1 MTEVI
6 HTERLVLRRFRRE
19 DSARLVAL
27 LNDLDVVRWLTN
39 VPFPFKIEDADNFI
53 LNLAPQVHDAFAI
66 ETEGQVIG
74 TMSAGSELGYWV
86 GQNYWGKGFATEGAR
101 AIVARHFGNS
111 KSDLASGY
119 HLGNDRSRAV
129 LSKIGFRPT
138 GQRPAKVASTNE
150 DVIIQEMT
158 LSRTDWKGAQ

>member
-27 LNDLDVVRWLTN
+27 LNDLDVVRWLTV
-39 VPFPFKIEDADNFI
+39 VPYPYETEHAIDFIDNM
-53 LNLAPQVHDAFAI
+53 AGPSDAFAI
-66 ETEGQVIG
+66 TKDGDLIG
-74 TMSAGSELGYWV
+74 CISLGDQLGYWIEQGSW
-86 GQNYWGKGFATEGAR
+86 GQGYVTEAAR
-101 AIVARHFGNS
+101 AMTARHFRTAH
-111 KSDLASGY
+111 KCVASGY

-158 LSRTDWKGAQ
+158 LSRTDWEEVQ